1 MSEDHRQTFLEEAFE
16 LLSDLEEAL
25 LELEDSPS
33 DMELI
38 GRVFRALHTIKG
50 SGAMFGFDDVSAFT
64 HTIETVF
71 DDVREGR
78 LPVTDEL
85 ITLTLKAKDIIGP
98 MINGTLGNSGP
109 LSGEKQVLIDSFRRI
124 AEAKGP
130 GENGAAAGRGP
141 ADAPEEGASSGDPGD
156 PPATYRIRFK
166 PSRDIFL
173 SGTNPLLLIGEL
185 QFLGECRI
193 FAGLDDVPCMD
204 EMDPE
209 QCYVSWDIILTTD
222 KGINTINDVFIFLDE
237 ESKVDVTVI
246 DRESP
251 LTEKSVEKKL
261 GEILVERHDVRE
273 DELLKTLS
281 EKKKIG
287 EMLVEKG
294 LVSAEKVESALVEQQ
309 HLKEVRKTAQKTE
322 EVASSIRVPAE
333 KLDTLVNLVGELVTM
348 QARLTQTAG
357 LLNDGDLTLIA
368 EEIER
373 LTGDLRDNTLNIRML
388 PIGSTFGRFKRLV
401 RDLSLEIG
409 KEIELITEGAE
420 TELDKTV
427 IEKLNDP
434 LVHLIR
440 NCIDHG
446 IEKPEE
452 RLAAGKPG
460 HGLISLSARHSGS
473 FVFIEITD
481 DGKGI
486 DKEKVRRK
494 AVDKGLLSPDSEVS
508 DAELFAMIFMPGF
521 STSDT
526 ITSISGRGV
535 GMDVVK
541 RTIDSLRGQIEVESE
556 KGTGTTIVL
565 KIPLTLAIIDGLLVE
580 VDKKF
585 YVLPLSSV
593 EECIELTNVQ
603 RDDNN
608 DHRFV
613 NLRGQLVPFIRL
625 RESFDIA
632 GGLPDIEQVVIT
644 GTNSMKIGI
653 AVDQVIGGHQTVIKT
668 LSRIYKDVDT
678 VSGATI
684 LGDGTVALILDLA
697 RLVNTAEQTV
707 AVGVRYSQ

>member
-1 MSEDHRQTFLEEAFE
+1 MSDEHIQTFMEEAFE
-16 LLSDLEEAL
+16 LLSDLEASL
-25 LELEDSPS
+25 LELEENPS

-38 GRVFRALHTIKG
+38 GRVFRSLHTIKG
-50 SGAMFGFDDVSAFT
+50 SGAMFGFDDVAAFT

-71 DDVREGR
+71 DDVREGK

-85 ITLTLKAKDIIGP
+85 ITLTLKAKDLIRP
-98 MINGTLGNSGP
+98 MIEGTAGDAGSM
-109 LSGEKQVLIDSFRRI
+109 SGEKQVLIDAFRRI
-124 AEAKGP
+124 AEAGGAGP
-130 GENGAAAGRGP
+130 DAAAAEKQSVS
-141 ADAPEEGASSGDPGD
+141 ADMEDVSSGASGIPA
-156 PPATYRIRFK
+156 ATYRIRFR

-173 SGTNPLLLIGEL
+173 SGTNPLLLLKEL
-185 QFLGECRI
+185 QSLGDCRI
-193 FAGLDDVPCMD
+193 FAGIDDVPFMD
-204 EMDPE
+204 GMDPE
-209 QCYVSWDIILTTD
+209 QCYVFWDIVLTTD
-222 KGINTINDVFIFLDE
+222 KGIEVIKDVFIFLDE
-237 ESKVDVTVI
+237 ASTVDVTRI
-246 DRESP
+246 DDESR
-251 LTEKSVEKKL
+251 LTEETGEKKL
-261 GEILVERHDVRE
+261 GEILVERRDVQE
-273 DELLKTLS
+273 DDLLRTLS

-287 EMLVEKG
+287 EMLVDKG
-294 LVSAEKVESALVEQQ
+294 LVSAEKVESALIEQE
-309 HLKEVRKTAQKTE
+309 HLKEVRKTTQKTE

-357 LLNDGDLTLIA
+357 ILNDGDLTLIA

-401 RDLSLEIG
+401 RDLSLEVG
-409 KEIELITEGAE
+409 KEIELITDGAE

-440 NCIDHG
+440 NSIDHG

-452 RLAAGKPG
+452 RQAAGKPG

-486 DKEKVRRK
+486 DKEKVRQK
-494 AVDKGLLSPDSEVS
+494 AVDKGLLSADSEVS
-508 DAELFAMIFMPGF
+508 DSELFGMIFMPGF

-535 GMDVVK
+535 GMDVVR
-541 RTIDSLRGQIEVESE
+541 RTIEGLRGQIDVESE
-556 KGTGTTIVL
+556 KGTGTTIIL

-580 VDKKF
+580 VDKRF

-593 EECIELTNVQ
+593 EECIELTNIQ
-603 RDDNN
+603 RQDN
-608 DHRFV
+608 HEHHFV

-625 RESFDIA
+625 RESFDVT

-697 RLVNTAEQTV
+697 KLVNTAEQTGM
-707 AVGVRYSQ
+707 VGVRYSQ